1 LTVCA
6 YFSVWWR
13 GRAEAFS
20 RGGDLLSSGAWVRPC
35 GGSTPGATSTGWPL
49 VPAPYSLIL
58 PLRTGC
64 LCARTLHSNGL
75 DGLSLT
81 IYLTRLPGGRSP
93 SLLGDGGAI
102 PPWVT
107 QAVRHR
113 RRLEH
118 THATHPHTRHVCTY
132 SLPHARLTL
141 VRRPAVAA
149 TGRRLHLY
157 HYGRRLSSSVGNAAA
172 ALADAAHHRQHA
184 PCGACACAVHMYTVA
199 RGRCTCVS
207 GNI

>member
-1 LTVCA
+1 VDRDFPTRKPTSQPLSDLAVCA

-118 THATHPHTRHVCTY
+118 THAMCAHTHYRTRA
-132 SLPHARLTL
+132 SLSCADQRWRPPADASTSTITAGASPRRSAT
-141 VRRPAVAA
+141 RRPLSPM
-149 TGRRLHLY
+149 RRIIGSMRH
-157 HYGRRLSSSVGNAAA
+157 
-172 ALADAAHHRQHA
+172 AAHAHV
-184 PCGACACAVHMYTVA
+184 PYT
-199 RGRCTCVS
+199 CTQ
-207 GNI
+207 